1 MRQTTVRIRGPAHDK
16 LRALAAAE
24 HRPMND
30 VLEEAI
36 ETYRRIRFISDVNA
50 GYAALRRNPSTAS
63 AWKQEIADLDATLL
77 DGLPS
82 EEPARNAPPKPRRRT
97 TAKKR

>member
-1 MRQTTVRIRGPAHDK
+1 MRQTTVRIREPAHDK
-16 LRALAAAE
+16 LRALADAE

-36 ETYRRIRFISDVNA
+36 ETYRRIRFISNVNA
-50 GYAALRRNPSTAS
+50 GYAALRRDPSTAS
-63 AWKQEIADLDATLL
+63 AWKQEIADLDATLF

-82 EEPARNAPPKPRRRT
+82 EEPARNAPPKRRRRT
-97 TAKKR
+97 TAKR

>member
-1 MRQTTVRIRGPAHDK
+1 MRQTTVRIREPAHDK
-16 LRALAAAE
+16 LRALANAE

-50 GYAALRRNPSTAS
+50 GYAAIRRDRRAAA
-63 AWKQEIADLDATLL
+63 AWKREIADLDATLL
-77 DGLPS
+77 DGLPGD
-82 EEPARNAPPKPRRRT
+82 EARRKAPPKPGRRT
-97 TAKKR
+97 TAKR

>member
-1 MRQTTVRIRGPAHDK
+1 MGQTTVRIREPAHDK
-16 LRALAAAE
+16 LRALADAE
-24 HRPMND
+24 HRSMND

-50 GYAALRRNPSTAS
+50 GYAALRRDRKAAA
-63 AWKQEIADLDATLL
+63 AWKREIADLDATLL

-82 EEPARNAPPKPRRRT
+82 KEPGREAPPKPGRRT
-97 TAKKR
+97 TAKR

>member
-16 LRALAAAE
+16 LRALAIAE
-24 HRPMND
+24 HRSMND

-36 ETYRRIRFISDVNA
+36 ETYRRIQFISEVNA
-50 GYAALRRNPSTAS
+50 GYAELRRDRS
-63 AWKQEIADLDATLL
+63 AKAAWQREIADLDGTLL

-82 EEPARNAPPKPRRRT
+82 DEPERKAPPKPRRRK
-97 TAKKR
+97 TAKR

>member
-16 LRALAAAE
+16 LRALADAQ

-36 ETYRRIRFISDVNA
+36 ETYRRIRFINDVNA
-50 GYAALRRNPSTAS
+50 GYAALRLDRKAAA
-63 AWKQEIADLDATLL
+63 AWKREIADLDATLL

-82 EEPARNAPPKPRRRT
+82 EEPGRAAPPKPGPRT
-97 TAKKR
+97 TAKR

>member
-1 MRQTTVRIRGPAHDK
+1 MRQTTVRIREPAHDK
-16 LRALAAAE
+16 LRALANAE
-24 HRPMND
+24 HRSMND

-50 GYAALRRNPSTAS
+50 GYAALQRDRKSAV
-63 AWKQEIADLDATLL
+63 AWKREIADLDATLL

-82 EEPARNAPPKPRRRT
+82 EEAGR
-97 TAKKR
+97 

>member
-1 MRQTTVRIRGPAHDK
+1 MHQTTVRIREPAHAK
-16 LRALAAAE
+16 LRALAVAE

-50 GYAALRRNPSTAS
+50 GYAALRRDRRAAA
-63 AWKQEIADLDATLL
+63 AWKREISDLDATLL

-82 EEPARNAPPKPRRRT
+82 EEPGREAPPKPRRRK
-97 TAKKR
+97 TAKR

>member
-1 MRQTTVRIRGPAHDK
+1 MRQTTVRIREPAHDK

-24 HRPMND
+24 HRSMND

-36 ETYRRIRFISDVNA
+36 ETYRRIRFINDVNT
-50 GYAALRRNPSTAS
+50 GYAALRRDRKAMS
-63 AWKQEIADLDATLL
+63 AWKRELADLDATLL

-82 EEPARNAPPKPRRRT
+82 EEPGRPVPPKRGRRT
-97 TAKKR
+97 TKKR